1 MDPHSLRLF
10 LEFKKYYPITMAKEK
25 ILIVEDEKE
34 IVKLLTYNF
43 EKEGYQVLTAS
54 DGEAGLA
61 LAKSKRPQMIIL
73 DLMLPKV
80 DGIEVCKQIRR
91 DSQVPIIMLTAKK
104 EETDRVLGLELGADD
119 YVTKPFSVR
128 ELVARVKS
136 LFRRSKEKAWET
148 KLVQIGKLE
157 VDLERYEVK
166 LSGKLV
172 ELSSKE
178 FTFLKIL
185 LSAQGKVLTRDQLL
199 ESVWGYEQASEID
212 TRTVDQHVARLRVK
226 LGSEASRLATV
237 KNIGYK
243 FKLA

>member
-1 MDPHSLRLF
+1 
-10 LEFKKYYPITMAKEK
+10 MAQEK

-34 IVKLLTYNF
+34 ILKLLKYNL
-43 EKEGYQVLTAS
+43 EKEGFHVIFAG

-61 LAKSKRPQMIIL
+61 LALKSKPHMIIL
-73 DLMLPKV
+73 DLMLPKL
-80 DGIEVCKQIRR
+80 DGIEVCKMIRKE
-91 DSQVPIIMLTAKK
+91 SQVPIIMLTAKK

-128 ELVARVKS
+128 ELLARIKS
-136 LFRRSKEKAWET
+136 IFRRSKEKDADSS
-148 KLVQIGKLE
+148 KLIQAGKLE
-157 VDLERYEVK
+157 VDLERYEVR
-166 LSGKLV
+166 LAGKPV

-185 LSAQGKVLTRDQLL
+185 LAAKGKVLTRDQLL
-199 ESVWGYEQASEID
+199 ESVWGYDQASEID

-243 FKLA
+243 FKLQ

>member
-1 MDPHSLRLF
+1 
-10 LEFKKYYPITMAKEK
+10 MAKEK

>member
-1 MDPHSLRLF
+1 
-10 LEFKKYYPITMAKEK
+10 MAQEK

-34 IVKLLTYNF
+34 IVKLLKYNL
-43 EKEGYQVLTAS
+43 EKEGYLVFSAS
-54 DGEAGLA
+54 DGEAGLE
-61 LAKSKRPQMIIL
+61 LAKSKRPHMIIL
-73 DLMLPKV
+73 DLMLPNLS
-80 DGIEVCKQIRR
+80 GIEVCKQIRR

-128 ELVARVKS
+128 ELLARVKS
-136 LFRRSKEKAWET
+136 LFRRSKEKESESKT
-148 KLVQIGKLE
+148 IQIGKLE

-166 LSGKLV
+166 IAGKPV

-178 FTFLKIL
+178 FSFLKIL
-185 LSAQGKVLTRDQLL
+185 LAAKGKVLTRDQLL
-199 ESVWGYEQASEID
+199 ESVWGYDQASEID

-226 LGSEASRLATV
+226 LGSEAPRLATV

-243 FKLA
+243 FKLN

>member
-1 MDPHSLRLF
+1 MSR
-10 LEFKKYYPITMAKEK
+10 EK
-25 ILIVEDEKE
+25 VLIVEDEKE
-34 IVKLLTYNF
+34 ISKLLKYNL
-43 EKEGYQVLTAS
+43 EKEGYQVFSAS

-61 LAKSKRPQMIIL
+61 LAKSKHPDMVIL
-73 DLMLPKV
+73 DLMLPKLS
-80 DGIEVCKQIRR
+80 GIEVCKMIRK

-128 ELVARVKS
+128 ELLARIKS
-136 LFRRSKEKAWET
+136 LFRRSKEKSSDS
-148 KLVQIGKLE
+148 KIVRVGKLE

-166 LSGKLV
+166 LADKIV

-185 LSAQGKVLTRDQLL
+185 LSAEGKVLTRDQLL
-199 ESVWGYEQASEID
+199 ESVWGYDQASEID

-243 FKLA
+243 FKLT